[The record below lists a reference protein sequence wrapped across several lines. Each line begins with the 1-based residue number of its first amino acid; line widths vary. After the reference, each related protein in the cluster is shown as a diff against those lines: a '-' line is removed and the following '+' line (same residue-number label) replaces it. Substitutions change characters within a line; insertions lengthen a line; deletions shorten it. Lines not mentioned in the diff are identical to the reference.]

1 MLLHTVPSWAPR
13 RFCAQQGFLS
23 QQRVLLSA
31 LMEAINL
38 KKIAEV
44 SSSLQVLQALLCSG
58 ALPSLASLINRH
70 PTDVTLLLKQSS
82 GWQAKPATGSCS
94 SLVAQSRGYSH
105 GHKAG
110 GVWLQLISCCGG
122 VSALCIPRPQN
133 TLHPAAW
140 GGSFLEN
147 KLDVKPSW
155 LYVSV
160 YLSSYKSKTTP
171 DQMRIRIFSGVT
183 VNRSVTHIA

>member
-1 MLLHTVPSWAPR
+1 MLAPRFSECFVAAVLLHTVPSWAPR

-110 GVWLQLISCCGG
+110 GALAAADCLLRRSFSSVHPKATEHAASCSMGR
-122 VSALCIPRPQN
+122 L
-133 TLHPAAW
+133 
-140 GGSFLEN
+140 FLG
-147 KLDVKPSW
+147 KQ
-155 LYVSV
+155 
-160 YLSSYKSKTTP
+160 T
-171 DQMRIRIFSGVT
+171 
-183 VNRSVTHIA
+183 